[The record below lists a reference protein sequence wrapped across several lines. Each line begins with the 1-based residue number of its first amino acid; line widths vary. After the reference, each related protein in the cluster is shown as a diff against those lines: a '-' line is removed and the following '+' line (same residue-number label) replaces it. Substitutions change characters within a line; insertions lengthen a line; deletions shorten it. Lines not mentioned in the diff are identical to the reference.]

1 MARLGLILG
10 DQLNANHAVLD
21 ELDPAT
27 DSLLMGEVADEASYV
42 PHHIKKIVLIFSAMR
57 HRAQDLK
64 NAGWNL
70 HYHLFDP
77 HGEIKS
83 FSDLLDAQLERAPF
97 DALLVAQP
105 GEWRVLNQLQIW
117 AESHNVALKVLPDRR
132 FIDDLS
138 VFNGWAEGKKQLRM
152 EFFYR
157 LMRQKTG
164 YLMID
169 GEPVGGVWNLDAD
182 NRKPWKG
189 DPPVVPIKGS
199 TPDAITQSVMDELRD
214 AWPTFGDID
223 GFDYP
228 VTANEAMQALDEFIA
243 HRLVAFG
250 DFQDALVDGE
260 DYLFHSRISSAMNI
274 GLLDPMVVCEKVIAA
289 HSKGMAPLNAVEG
302 FVRQIIGWREFIRGI
317 YWRFMPE
324 YAERNS
330 LGHDQALPDWY
341 WTGKTQMRCL
351 AQAIDAT
358 KRNAYAHH
366 IQRLMVTGNFAL
378 LLGVIPEAICRWY
391 LAVYI
396 DAYEWVELPNTLGMV
411 MHADGGVVGSKPYAA
426 SGKYIQ
432 RMGDHCKHCVFNV
445 KETVGEKACPF
456 NALYWDF
463 LIRHRAQFESNP
475 RMRMMY
481 RNVDRMAAEQQ
492 TGIEHRAQWIK
503 DHINEL

>member
-10 DQLNANHAVLD
+10 DQLNSNHAVLD
-21 ELDPAT
+21 ALDPSA
-27 DSLLMGEVADEASYV
+27 DALLMGEVADEAGYV
-42 PHHIKKIVLIFSAMR
+42 PHHIKKIVMIFSAMR
-57 HRAQDLK
+57 HRANELK
-64 NAGWNL
+64 NAGWHL
-70 HYHLFDP
+70 HYHAFDP
-77 HGEIKS
+77 HSDITS
-83 FSDLLDAQLERAPF
+83 FGQLLTAHHGRAAF
-97 DALLVAQP
+97 HELLVAQP
-105 GEWRVLNQLQIW
+105 GEWRVLDELRTW
-117 AESHNVALKVLPDRR
+117 ASDHGVTLTILPDRR

-138 VFNGWAEGKKQLRM
+138 VFNDWAKGKKQFRM

-164 YLMID
+164 YLMAD

-182 NRKPWKG
+182 NRKAWKG
-189 DPPVVPIKGS
+189 DPPIVPIKGS
-199 TPDAITQSVMDELRD
+199 PPDAITQSVIDELD
-214 AWPTFGDID
+214 GHWSSFGQIE

-228 VTANEAMQALDEFIA
+228 VTHGAAMDALDEFIN

-260 DYLFHSRISSAMNI
+260 DYLFHSRLSSALNV
-274 GLLDPMVVCEKVIAA
+274 GLLDPRTVCERAVEAYERGA
-289 HSKGMAPLNAVEG
+289 APLNAVEG
-302 FVRQIIGWREFIRGI
+302 FVRQIIGWREFIRGV
-317 YWRFMPE
+317 YWHFMPE
-324 YAERNS
+324 YAERNT

-341 WTGKTQMRCL
+341 WTGQTQMRCL

-358 KRNAYAHH
+358 RRNAYAHH

-378 LLGVIPEAICRWY
+378 LLGVVPEEICRWY

-396 DAYEWVELPNTLGMV
+396 DAYDWVELPNTLGMV

-432 RMGDHCKHCVFNV
+432 RMGDHCKHCAFNV
-445 KETVGEKACPF
+445 KETVGERACPF

-463 LIRHRAQFESNP
+463 LIRHRERFAANP

-481 RNVDRMAAEQQ
+481 RNVDRMDSGQQ
-492 TGIEHRAQWIK
+492 ASIQGRAQWIK
-503 DHINEL
+503 EHINEL